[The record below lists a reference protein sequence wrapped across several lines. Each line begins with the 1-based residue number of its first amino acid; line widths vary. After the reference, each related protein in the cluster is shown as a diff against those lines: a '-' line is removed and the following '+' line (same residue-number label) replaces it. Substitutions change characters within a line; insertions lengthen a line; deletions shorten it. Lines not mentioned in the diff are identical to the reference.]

1 MFYLGS
7 VQPDYLRFCLQSEIL
22 ARCHLKRKLFENL
35 MKRPFFVVAFSLC
48 LSHRIQFAFRVFVV
62 GRSQSVFC
70 LGTPNSL
77 SEARFFGVLG
87 SGSWVF
93 LFLLFS
99 RNAPSRFTTRLF
111 VFPSVAPFGAVQP
124 SLGQQLIV
132 ICQFLLDD
140 FCCSRGFGVHIYEWV

>member
-93 LFLLFS
+93 SISAFFPQCSIALYNPFVCLSVSRSIRRGSTFIRAAINCHLSVFVRRFLLLS
-99 RNAPSRFTTRLF
+99 GIWCAYL
-111 VFPSVAPFGAVQP
+111 
-124 SLGQQLIV
+124 
-132 ICQFLLDD
+132 
-140 FCCSRGFGVHIYEWV
+140 